1 MTPRGLPRLLQDT
14 QCLSI
19 VLRQELLKDAGCLVL
34 GYVIIPALVIL
45 IS

>member
-19 VLRQELLKDAGCLVL
+19 VLRQELLKDAGCLV